1 MMATDRQ
8 ASSIVSRRHICLSG
22 FRKLL
27 RCVVDHRIIE
37 KSIDGPQ
44 ADRVHD
50 GVWVTREGNL
60 TRMLPRQR
68 SLSSSVPFFPR
79 IACSRSSS
87 SE

>member
-1 MMATDRQ
+1 MATDRQ
-8 ASSIVSRRHICLSG
+8 ASVLFRVVSICLSG

-60 TRMLPRQR
+60 TGIAASSAIFVVFRAI
-68 SLSSSVPFFPR
+68 LSAHRV
-79 IACSRSSS
+79 SRSSS